1 MVIEKFLHSCL
12 RITHDGYRLLTD
24 PGAFCFADGRVKP
37 EDLGPV
43 NVILLTHE
51 HPDHFEPEALRTIV
65 QHQVLNKALN
75 TVILAHPPLAEKV
88 RAAGLPCEDIAP
100 GATRTVGA
108 FTIEAME
115 TPHGPLPF
123 PVPPHCGYLINGGVK
138 HSVSDT
144 WSLYHP
150 GDSLVFPTGRAV
162 DILALPVAGPWC
174 TVVAA
179 VEAAKALR
187 PKFAFPIHDAIIQTF
202 FIDRLHWMV
211 GEGLKG
217 SGIQFTPA
225 QLGEVATS

>member
-12 RITHDGYRLLTD
+12 RITHDGHRLLTD

-43 NVILLTHE
+43 DVILLTHE

-65 QHQVLNKALN
+65 QHQVLN

-100 GATRTVGA
+100 GTARTIGA
-108 FTIEAME
+108 FTIEAMD
-115 TPHGPLPF
+115 TPHGPLPL
-123 PVPPHCGYLINGGVK
+123 PLPPHCGYLMTGAGSVK
-138 HSVSDT
+138 HLVSDT

-150 GDSLVFPTGRAV
+150 GDSLVFPAGRTV
-162 DILALPVAGPWC
+162 ETLALPVAGPWC
-174 TVVAA
+174 TIVAA

-187 PKFAFPIHDAIIQTF
+187 PKLAFPIHDAIIQPF

-217 SGIQFTPA
+217 SGIRFIPA